1 MAHTIQGHK
10 NRYKNDSSRTFA
22 LTAAYADNIINGMN
36 TLDAYTALTDDEKNK
51 LRTALLYLQNHDEM
65 ITYKFDDHDKLNKII
80 LGPTLWTIFTNSRE
94 LSCDHMRILY
104 KFFKKSFEHYNID
117 VQLSERCPSAAPAA
131 ASGSGGPNVETNV
144 ETSETNGGY
153 KSRRRNRKPARKTR
167 RRGRGRGRDR
177 RGKSHHKKYT
187 H

>member
-10 NRYKNDSSRTFA
+10 NRYKSDKLRTFA

-51 LRTALLYLQNHDEM
+51 LRPALLYLQDRDQM
-65 ITYKFDDHDKLNKII
+65 ITYEFDDHDKLNKII
-80 LGPTLWTIFTNSRE
+80 LGPSIRTMFKDSVKR
-94 LSCDHMRILY
+94 SCDHMRVLY
-104 KFFKKSFEHYNID
+104 KFFKKSFEGSGIH
-117 VQLSERCPSAAPAA
+117 VELSKRCPSAAPAA